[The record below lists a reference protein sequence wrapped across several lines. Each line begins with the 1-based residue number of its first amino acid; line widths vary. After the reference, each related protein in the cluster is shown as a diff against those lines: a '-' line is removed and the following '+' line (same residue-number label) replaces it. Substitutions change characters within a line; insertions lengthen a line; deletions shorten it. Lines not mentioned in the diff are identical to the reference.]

1 VLPDPQGLDKPA
13 YFSSPDGVTWNGS
26 VEPYSAQLSDLV
38 SIPNDFNYENTDYNG
53 GNVLLRNNGSWILYY
68 SSGIFGP
75 NNGVFRATTLNPPV
89 FEYTGAAL
97 GTSNYSNDV
106 RMFQSGGQ
114 TWYLMALYVE
124 AVTHIPPPTF
134 TYSLSNDGV
143 AFGPEQAM
151 FAGAYLDDQ
160 YLTTPAFVTKGTQ
173 ILGVLY
179 GGNSSDLSNPA
190 DSIFARWLQ
199 KKIVITDSGGVQH
212 VAQGGYG
219 PDRQWFQAPTS
230 GSLEGTLTVYAED
243 GLTQLAT
250 GKVNVAAGSAY
261 GLSLTGRSN

>member
-1 VLPDPQGLDKPA
+1 
-13 YFSSPDGVTWNGS
+13 
-26 VEPYSAQLSDLV
+26 
-38 SIPNDFNYENTDYNG
+38 
-53 GNVLLRNNGSWILYY
+53 
-68 SSGIFGP
+68 
-75 NNGVFRATTLNPPV
+75 
-89 FEYTGAAL
+89 
-97 GTSNYSNDV
+97 
-106 RMFQSGGQ
+106 MFQSGGQ